1 MITYTIYESHTRST
15 NGLGAEA
22 RGAFLC
28 IPWNHASLTRSDGLA
43 DFPDNDQ
50 EGIHSFSFWKEEE
63 VGGKKKAW
71 DEFDVIYA
79 LLPRAVEEARSP
91 GSLLILI
98 FGTMP
103 C

>member
-1 MITYTIYESHTRST
+1 M
-15 NGLGAEA
+15 
-22 RGAFLC
+22 
-28 IPWNHASLTRSDGLA
+28 
-43 DFPDNDQ
+43 
-50 EGIHSFSFWKEEE
+50 
-63 VGGKKKAW
+63 GGKKKAW